1 MAEETQARQPV
12 GKRIKES
19 LKGFL
24 KRLGVK
30 TLDMYMLKSFLGP
43 FIAVFAIVTFILMM
57 QFLWLYIDELV
68 GKGLSFK
75 IILQFLMW
83 GSATLIPYA
92 LPLATLLASIMTM
105 GNLGENS
112 ELLSMKAA
120 GISLQR
126 ILRPLSYVAA
136 FIVIGAFFAS
146 NNLIPVA
153 YNKIYTLREDI
164 TNTKEEIK
172 IPVGIFYD
180 GIDGFSIRVGAR
192 DKDNL
197 MHDIMIY
204 NHTKE
209 SGNSDLTIADSGRF
223 SITPDKKG
231 FLITLH
237 NGINYQETNTRTYT
251 DTSLQLQRIRFKF
264 QQIAIPLE
272 NYAFTQTKEGKYGA
286 EVMAKNLSQLSKDKD
301 SLTIANDSSLNFHTR
316 RAMHA
321 DYLGHLDQLDTA
333 RNKGYRKSFKEEELY
348 HWKTQGDK
356 INALQSVYGALNNEK
371 VSRPFYSAQIYQTA
385 YPLRRTIIE
394 RYRKFTLSLAC
405 LIFFFIGAPIGAIVR
420 KGGLGTP
427 AIISILFFVLYWV
440 VDISGKKLANDGA
453 ITPFLGAF
461 ISTVVLA
468 PLAAYLTWKCT
479 QDSVTFN
486 IEQFGKNIKDF
497 FQRLFSKTKRLQH
510 RLNLQRILKEEQEKE
525 NERLSASNPQQVTE
539 VPNKTVT
546 ESQEADH
553 PEESA
558 GNK

>member
-1 MAEETQARQPV
+1 MSQDTQTQLPL

-19 LKGFL
+19 IKGFL
-24 KRLGVK
+24 KSLGVK

-68 GKGLSFK
+68 GKGLGFK
-75 IILQFLMW
+75 VIAQFLMW
-83 GSATLIPYA
+83 GSCTLIPYA

-126 ILRPLSYVAA
+126 IIRPLSYVAVV
-136 FIVIGAFFAS
+136 IVVGAFFAS

-180 GIDGFSIRVGAR
+180 GIEGFSIRVGER
-192 DKDNL
+192 DDNNL
-197 MHDIMIY
+197 MHQIMIY

-209 SGNSDLTIADSGRF
+209 GGNSDLTVADSGRF

-231 FLITLH
+231 FLITLY
-237 NGINYQETNTRTYT
+237 NGVNYQEVNNRNYQ
-251 DTSLQLQRIRFKF
+251 DTTLQLQKIKFKF

-272 NYAFTQTKEGKYGA
+272 NYAFNQSKEGKYSG
-286 EVMAKNLSQLSKDKD
+286 EVMAKNMSQLSRDKD
-301 SLTIANDSSLNFHTR
+301 SLTIANDSSLNFHTK

-321 DYLGHLDQLDTA
+321 DFLGHIDQLDTA
-333 RNKGYRKSFKEEELY
+333 RNKGYTKKFKEEELY
-348 HWKTQGDK
+348 HWRNAGDK
-356 INALQSVYGALNNEK
+356 VNALQSVYGALNNEL
-371 VSRPFYSAQIYQTA
+371 VSHSFYNAQIHQTA
-385 YPLRRTIIE
+385 FPLRRTIIE
-394 RYRKFTLSLAC
+394 RYRKFTLSVAC

-440 VDISGKKLANDGA
+440 VDITGKKLANDGA
-453 ITPFLGAF
+453 ITPFMGAF

-468 PLAAYLTWKCT
+468 PIAAYLTWKCT

-486 IEQFGKNIKDF
+486 PDIFVKNIKDF
-497 FQRLFSKTKRLQH
+497 FSRLFSKTKRLQH
-510 RLNLQRILKEEQEKE
+510 KLKLQEILDHEKE
-525 NERLSASNPQQVTE
+525 NELLANRDKEDA
-539 VPNKTVT
+539 
-546 ESQEADH
+546 
-553 PEESA
+553 
-558 GNK
+558 

>member
-1 MAEETQARQPV
+1 MSQQEQDKLPWTRKV
-12 GKRIKES
+12 KES
-19 LKGFL
+19 FKAFL
-24 KRLGVK
+24 KSIGVK
-30 TLDMYMLKSFLGP
+30 TLDFYMLKSFLGP
-43 FIAVFAIVTFILMM
+43 FVAVFAIVTFILMM

-75 IILQFLMW
+75 IIVQFLMW

-120 GISLQR
+120 GISLPR
-126 ILRPLSYVAA
+126 IIQPLSYVAVV
-136 FIVIGAFFAS
+136 IVIAAFFAS

-180 GIDGFSIRVGAR
+180 GIEGFSIKIGSR
-192 DKDNL
+192 DDNML
-197 MHDIMIY
+197 MHQIMIY

-209 SGNSDLTIADSGRF
+209 AGNSDLTVADSGRI

-231 FLITLH
+231 LLITLY
-237 NGINYQETNTRTYT
+237 NGINYKENNQRTYQ
-251 DTSLQLQRIRFKF
+251 DTSLQMQRIKFSF
-264 QQIAIPLE
+264 QQLAIPLE
-272 NYAFTQTKEGKYGA
+272 NYAFNQSKEGRYSG

-301 SLTIANDSSLNFHTR
+301 SLTIANDSSLNYHTQ

-321 DYLGHLDQLDTA
+321 DYIGHRDQLDTA
-333 RNKGYRKSFKEEELY
+333 RNKGYKRSFKSDELY
-348 HWKTQGDK
+348 HWKSQGDK
-356 INALQSVYGALNNEK
+356 VNALQSVYGALNTEM
-371 VSRPFYSAQIYQTA
+371 VSHSFYSAQIYQTA

-453 ITPFLGAF
+453 ISPFLGAF
-461 ISTVVLA
+461 ISTLVLA

-479 QDSVTFN
+479 QDNVTFD
-486 IEQFGKNIKDF
+486 IDQFLKNIKGF
-497 FQRLFSKTKRLQH
+497 FQRLFSKAKRVQH
-510 RLNLQRILKEEQEKE
+510 QLNIQKILKEEEEKMKLPDE
-525 NERLSASNPQQVTE
+525 ASE
-539 VPNKTVT
+539 EKY
-546 ESQEADH
+546 AD
-553 PEESA
+553 
-558 GNK
+558 GQ

>member
-1 MAEETQARQPV
+1 MSAEEQTRQPWL
-12 GKRIKES
+12 KTAKES
-19 LKGFL
+19 FKGFL
-24 KRLGVK
+24 KKLGVK
-30 TLDMYMLKSFLGP
+30 TLDLYMLKSFLGP
-43 FIAVFAIVTFILMM
+43 FVAVFAIVTFILMM

-68 GKGLSFK
+68 GKGLGFK
-75 IILQFLMW
+75 VIAQFLMW
-83 GSATLIPYA
+83 GSCTLIPYA

-126 ILRPLSYVAA
+126 IIRPLSYVA
-136 FIVIGAFFAS
+136 IVIVVGAFFAS

-180 GIDGFSIRVGAR
+180 GIEGFSIRVGAR
-192 DKDNL
+192 DKNML
-197 MHDIMIY
+197 MHQIMIY

-209 SGNSDLTIADSGRF
+209 GGNSDLTIADSGRF

-231 FLITLH
+231 FLITLY
-237 NGINYQETNTRTYT
+237 NGINYQETNERTYT
-251 DTSLQLQRIRFKF
+251 DTTLQLQKIKFKF

-272 NYAFTQTKEGKYGA
+272 NYAFSQSKEGRYSG
-286 EVMAKNLSQLSKDKD
+286 EVMAKNISQLSRDKD
-301 SLTIANDSSLNFHTR
+301 SLSHANDSSLNYHTQ
-316 RAMHA
+316 RAIHG
-321 DYLGHLDQLDTA
+321 DWLGHQDQLDTA
-333 RNKGYRKSFKEEELY
+333 RNKGYRKSFKAEELY
-348 HWKTQGDK
+348 KWKTQQDK
-356 INALQSVYGALNNEK
+356 VNALQTVYGTLNNEK
-371 VSRPFYSAQIYQTA
+371 VSHSFFNAQIYQTA

-394 RYRKFTLSLAC
+394 RFRKFTLSLAC

-453 ITPFLGAF
+453 ISPFLGAF
-461 ISTVVLA
+461 ISTIVLA

-486 IEQFGKNIKDF
+486 MDQFFKNIKNF
-497 FQRLFSKTKRLQH
+497 FQRLFSKTKRLQYK
-510 RLNLQRILKEEQEKE
+510 LNLQKILKEEEEKM
-525 NERLSASNPQQVTE
+525 QQ
-539 VPNKTVT
+539 N
-546 ESQEADH
+546 
-553 PEESA
+553 
-558 GNK
+558 G

>member
-1 MAEETQARQPV
+1 MNS
-12 GKRIKES
+12 IKEAI
-19 LKGFL
+19 KGFL
-24 KRLGVK
+24 KKLGVK

-68 GKGLSFK
+68 GKGLGFK
-75 IILQFLMW
+75 VIAQFLMW
-83 GSATLIPYA
+83 GSCTLIPYA

-126 ILRPLSYVAA
+126 IIRPLSYVA
-136 FIVIGAFFAS
+136 IVIVVGAFFAS

-180 GIDGFSIRVGAR
+180 GIEGFSIRVGAR
-192 DKDNL
+192 DKNML
-197 MHDIMIY
+197 MHQIMIY

-231 FLITLH
+231 FLITLY
-237 NGINYQETNTRTYT
+237 NGINYKETNERTYT
-251 DTSLQLQRIRFKF
+251 DTTLQLQRIKFKF

-272 NYAFTQTKEGKYGA
+272 NYAFSQSKEGRYSG
-286 EVMAKNLSQLSKDKD
+286 EVMAKNITQLSRDKD
-301 SLTIANDSSLNFHTR
+301 SLSHANDSSLNYHTQ
-316 RAMHA
+316 RAIHG
-321 DYLGHLDQLDTA
+321 DWLGHQDQLDTA
-333 RNKGYRKSFKEEELY
+333 RNKGYRKSFKAEELY
-348 HWKTQGDK
+348 KWKTDADK
-356 INALQSVYGALNNEK
+356 VNALQSVYGALNNEK
-371 VSRPFYSAQIYQTA
+371 VSHSFYNAQIYQTA

-461 ISTVVLA
+461 ISTIVLA
-468 PLAAYLTWKCT
+468 PLAAFLTWKCT

-486 IEQFGKNIKDF
+486 LETFGKDIKNF
-497 FQRLFSKTKRLQH
+497 FQRLFSKTKRLQYK
-510 RLNLQRILKEEQEKE
+510 LNLQKILKEEEEKM
-525 NERLSASNPQQVTE
+525 QQ
-539 VPNKTVT
+539 N
-546 ESQEADH
+546 
-553 PEESA
+553 
-558 GNK
+558 G

>member
-1 MAEETQARQPV
+1 MSGQTRKQPLF
-12 GKRIKES
+12 KRMKEA

-24 KRLGVK
+24 RKLGVK

-57 QFLWLYIDELV
+57 KFLWLYIDELV
-68 GKGLSFK
+68 GKGLGFK
-75 IILQFLMW
+75 VIFQFLMW
-83 GSATLIPYA
+83 GSCTLIPYA

-126 ILRPLSYVAA
+126 IIRPLSYVAVV
-136 FIVIGAFFAS
+136 IVVGAFFAS

-180 GIDGFSIRVGAR
+180 GIEGFSIRVGSR
-192 DKDNL
+192 DKNML
-197 MHDIMIY
+197 MHQIMIY

-209 SGNSDLTIADSGRF
+209 NGNSDLTIADSGRF

-231 FLITLH
+231 FLITLY
-237 NGINYQETNTRTYT
+237 NGVNYQETNQRTYT
-251 DTSLQLQRIRFKF
+251 DTNLQLQKIKFKF

-272 NYAFTQTKEGKYGA
+272 NYAFSQSKEGRYSG
-286 EVMAKNLSQLSKDKD
+286 EVMAKNITQLTRDKD
-301 SLTIANDSSLNFHTR
+301 SLSIANDSSLNFHMM
-316 RAMHA
+316 RAMHV
-321 DYLGHLDQLDTA
+321 DYLGHKDQLDTS
-333 RNKGYRKSFKEEELY
+333 RNKGYKQSFKAEDLY
-348 HWKTQGDK
+348 HWKSAGDK
-356 INALQSVYGALNNEK
+356 VNALQTVYGTLNNEM
-371 VSRPFYSAQIYQTA
+371 VSHSFYNAQIYQTA

-394 RYRKFTLSLAC
+394 RFRKFTLSLAC

-461 ISTVVLA
+461 ISTIVLA

-486 IEQFGKNIKDF
+486 LDNFAKNIKNF
-497 FQRLFSKTKRLQH
+497 FQRLFSKTKRLQY
-510 RLNLQRILKEEQEKE
+510 RLNLQKILKEEEEKMHL
-525 NERLSASNPQQVTE
+525 N
-539 VPNKTVT
+539 
-546 ESQEADH
+546 
-553 PEESA
+553 
-558 GNK
+558 G